1 MIAKCTRCGKDVQAH
16 IHNQTPEEAM
26 RDLRLELM
34 HVPYDSKEGDHFFD
48 ISLSDDPDVAKE
60 QIDGAF
66 QIPHETKSS
75 PETKSS

>member
-1 MIAKCTRCGKDVQAH
+1 MIAICTRCGKDVPAH
-16 IHNQTPEEAM
+16 IHNQKPEEAM
-26 RDLRLELM
+26 RDRILRLM
-34 HVPYDSKEGDHFFD
+34 HFNFDSQEGDHFFD

-66 QIPHETKSS
+66 QVH